1 MNRREF
7 LNRLKKPAIVL
18 AAVPAMAVAAA
29 DRGRQ
34 AIDPHL
40 QALKSKLES
49 RFESVEQRID
59 NMERSQKRMMK
70 AMFILGGVTLGIDL
84 SHLI

>member
-7 LNRLKKPAIVL
+7 LNTLKKPALAL
-18 AAVPAMAVAAA
+18 AAVPAIAVAAA

-40 QALKSKLES
+40 QALKSKYENLS
-49 RFESVEQRID
+49 DRMD

-70 AMFILGGVTLGIDL
+70 AMIVVTGVTLGIDISL
-84 SHLI
+84 LI

>member
-18 AAVPAMAVAAA
+18 AAVPAMAVAAS

-40 QALKSKLES
+40 QALKSKYEGLND
-49 RFESVEQRID
+49 RMD
-59 NMERSQKRMMK
+59 KMERSQKRMMK
-70 AMFILGGVTLGIDL
+70 AMFVLAGVTLGIDI

>member
-7 LNRLKKPAIVL
+7 LNRLKKPAIAL
-18 AAVPAMAVAAA
+18 AAVPALAVAAA

-34 AIDPHL
+34 AIDPHV
-40 QALKSKLES
+40 QALKSKYE
-49 RFESVEQRID
+49 RVEQRLD
-59 NMERSQKRMMK
+59 KMERSHKRMMK
-70 AMFILGGVTLGIDL
+70 ALFALTAVSLGFDV

>member
-7 LNRLKKPAIVL
+7 LHKLKKPAIAL
-18 AAVPAMAVAAA
+18 AAVPAIAVAAA

-40 QALKSKLES
+40 QALKSK
-49 RFESVEQRID
+49 FEHMNDRMD
-59 NMERSQKRMMK
+59 RMERSQKRMLK
-70 AMFILGGVTLGIDL
+70 ALFALTAVSLGFDV
-84 SHLI
+84 SPLI

>member
-7 LNRLKKPAIVL
+7 LHKLKKPAIAL

-40 QALKSKLES
+40 QALKSK
-49 RFESVEQRID
+49 FERLNDRMD
-59 NMERSQKRMMK
+59 NMERSQKRMIK
-70 AMFILGGVTLGIDL
+70 ALFALTALSLGIDI
-84 SHLI
+84 SNLI

>member
-7 LNRLKKPAIVL
+7 LNRLKKPAIAL
-18 AAVPAMAVAAA
+18 AAVPALAVAAA

-40 QALKSKLES
+40 QALKSK
-49 RFESVEQRID
+49 FERLNDRMD

-70 AMFILGGVTLGIDL
+70 AMFILAGVTLGIDL
-84 SHLI
+84 SYLI